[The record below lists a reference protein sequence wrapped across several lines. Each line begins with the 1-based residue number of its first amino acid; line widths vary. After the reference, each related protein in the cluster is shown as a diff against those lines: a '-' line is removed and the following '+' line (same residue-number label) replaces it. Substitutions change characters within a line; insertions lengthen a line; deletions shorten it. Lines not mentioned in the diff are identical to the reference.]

1 MVKDPTERTEVTL
14 RLPFDPFALW
24 REEQHAATDRSR
36 RLDDAVDLAV
46 WPELAPNYDGPD
58 TQTKR
63 APDLLRRVLEL
74 VPPGTSVLDIG
85 AGTGNYAIPL
95 ARRACT
101 VTALEYS
108 PDMLAV
114 LTRKLTQQG
123 VVGVA
128 PLPGKWEDT
137 PLAPH
142 DYVLAANCLYR
153 TTDLRYALKRFSALA
168 TARVLI
174 IFGVGMPHVLLHT
187 LSEALAKGPFYTG
200 ASPDHIVW
208 GLQSLGVLPW
218 VEPFSVKRTLQFAN
232 LAESARLLGRPLGLS
247 AAEQVR
253 AMDVLAALLQPVA
266 DGWEY
271 AHAATIALI
280 HWQAADLLAHD

>member
-1 MVKDPTERTEVTL
+1 MVKDSTERTEVTL

-24 REEQHAATDRSR
+24 REEQRAATDRGQ

-46 WPELAPNYDGPD
+46 WRELAPGFDGPD

-63 APDLLRRVLEL
+63 ALDLLKRVLEL
-74 VPPGTSVLDIG
+74 IPAGASVLDIG

-95 ARRACT
+95 ARQACA

-123 VVGVA
+123 VAGVT
-128 PLPGKWEDT
+128 LRQGKWEDS
-137 PLAPH
+137 PNAPH

-153 TTDLRYALKRFSALA
+153 TADLRYTLERFSALA

-174 IFGVGMPHVLLHT
+174 VFSIGTPHVLLNT

-200 ASPDHIVW
+200 AWPDHVVW

-218 VEPFSVKRTLQFAN
+218 VEPFSVKRTLQFAD
-232 LAESARLLGRPLGLS
+232 LTEAAHQLGRPLGLS

-253 AMDVLAALLQPVA
+253 AVDILASLLQPVA
-266 DGWEY
+266 NGWEY
-271 AHAATIALI
+271 THLMTIALI
-280 HWQAADLLAHD
+280 HWKPASLRSHH